1 MKIDN
6 VGINVDYWKTKT
18 LEEFEKAMK
27 GKLRSDKIKG
37 VYDSFKVAKSK
48 AKEERIKSKLKK
60 AH

>member
-1 MKIDN
+1 MKVGN

-37 VYDSFKVAKSK
+37 VYDSFKVAKPK
-48 AKEERIKSKLKK
+48 TKEVIKDKK
-60 AH
+60 